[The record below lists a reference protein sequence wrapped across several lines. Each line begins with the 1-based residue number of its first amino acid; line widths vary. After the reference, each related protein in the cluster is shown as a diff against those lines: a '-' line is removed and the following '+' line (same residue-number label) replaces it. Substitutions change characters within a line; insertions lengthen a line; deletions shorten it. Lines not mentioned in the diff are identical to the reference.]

1 MTRKRLTTAALLA
14 ALVLIFGM
22 SLAFG
27 SQHSSTATPF
37 GGTDSV
43 ATAAIQQSHPDYVPW
58 FKPWFTPGSTE
69 VESGLFAL
77 QAGLGGTVLGF
88 AVGALWGRRHPAPAR
103 TGTTADA
110 GPSGTGD

>member
-27 SQHSSTATPF
+27 SQHTSTATPF

-43 ATAAIQQSHPDYVPW
+43 ATAAIQQSDPD
-58 FKPWFTPGSTE
+58 
-69 VESGLFAL
+69 
-77 QAGLGGTVLGF
+77 
-88 AVGALWGRRHPAPAR
+88 
-103 TGTTADA
+103 
-110 GPSGTGD
+110 